1 MIKVSVIVPIYQ
13 VAAYIERCARSLL
26 EQTLENVEL
35 IFVDDCSPDESMQIL
50 QTVLA
55 EYPERRVK
63 VRVVRHVGNQG
74 LPAARNTGLAL
85 AEGKYIFHFDS
96 DDWAENTLLE
106 RLYDAAEEA
115 DADFV
120 WCDWYLA
127 FPQNR
132 RLMKQP
138 SFETPREALRGVLAG
153 AMKYNV
159 WNKLVRKEL
168 YTQNGILFPAGH
180 AMGEDMTMVRLLA
193 CAKRVAYVPEALY
206 NYAKREGEA
215 FTNGWSKQHL
225 DDLFYNTDVTIQFLK
240 ERFGEEIEREAAWFQ
255 LNAKYSFLIS
265 KDYGL
270 YRLWQQHYREAHAH
284 IWTNSYSSF
293 RCKLLQYAAA
303 KHQYWILYL
312 HYQLLYKFI
321 YGVIYK

>member
-127 FPQNR
+127 
-132 RLMKQP
+132 
-138 SFETPREALRGVLAG
+138 
-153 AMKYNV
+153 
-159 WNKLVRKEL
+159 
-168 YTQNGILFPAGH
+168 
-180 AMGEDMTMVRLLA
+180 
-193 CAKRVAYVPEALY
+193 
-206 NYAKREGEA
+206 
-215 FTNGWSKQHL
+215 
-225 DDLFYNTDVTIQFLK
+225 
-240 ERFGEEIEREAAWFQ
+240 
-255 LNAKYSFLIS
+255 
-265 KDYGL
+265 
-270 YRLWQQHYREAHAH
+270 
-284 IWTNSYSSF
+284 
-293 RCKLLQYAAA
+293 
-303 KHQYWILYL
+303 
-312 HYQLLYKFI
+312 
-321 YGVIYK
+321 